1 MREGTTA
8 PEDDE
13 APPLLLGLLP
23 LAVKDEFV
31 LRVARDD
38 DESARRKL
46 LLRWVKAMLRV
57 VRRERFDEEQS
68 ERVATERRD
77 LMGLFVPP
85 TEAVEGRGFILVFP
99 PSFLFSPFPL
109 IFLDPKNQLCHKS
122 TQQKGVKKR
131 LRNFPIFLKMY
142 QRDFFFWKGKIFFLN
157 LAISRRE

>member
-13 APPLLLGLLP
+13 VPPLLLGLLP

-99 PSFLFSPFPL
+99 LLFFFPLFSD
-109 IFLDPKNQLCHKS
+109 FLGPKKKS
-122 TQQKGVKKR
+122 VMSQENATEESKAVAK
-131 LRNFPIFLKMY
+131 LP
-142 QRDFFFWKGKIFFLN
+142 DFF
-157 LAISRRE
+157 